1 MSIDA
6 YHQKYGKMLDPKEV
20 SVTLPDG
27 RVITFE
33 TGRIAKQARGAAV
46 AKMGDAFVLS
56 TVCYGEEKEGD
67 FFPLTVEYREK
78 AYAAGRLPGGYNKRE
93 AGRPSDEETLSARI
107 IDRPIRPMFPEN
119 FTREVQVIVQV
130 LSADRKFAPDVLGV
144 SAASLSIGLS
154 ELPFE
159 QQVAAVRVAVVDGQ
173 NIVMPTYEQMA
184 CADLDLVVAGTE
196 DSVCMVEGGAYE
208 VSEDTMINAILA
220 GHEAIKLMCKAQQ
233 ELVDR
238 CAKPKMELKPQHVG
252 EAHEK
257 LLATVKEVVWDELNK
272 DVHSNMVKTDFY
284 PAMADLC
291 AKMLEDERIL
301 AIIGKDEEQ
310 DPALV
315 ADAKAIFSDYERTA
329 MREMILNEDVRLDGR
344 TTTEVRPIEI
354 ELGVLPSAH
363 GSAIFQRGETQ
374 GLVVCTLGSKADEQ
388 RYESLQGEGSKSYML
403 HYNFP
408 PYCVGECKRLGMSRR
423 EIGHGHLAE
432 RSLAAVLPLP
442 EDFPYTI
449 RVVSEIQESNGS
461 SSMASVC
468 GGCLSLM
475 DAGVPIK
482 APVAG
487 VAMGLISEK
496 GSVKEGGK
504 IKILTDITGTEDHLG
519 DMDFKVTGTA
529 EGITAF
535 QMDIKIRGI
544 TPELMREALE
554 QARQGRLHILGKMA
568 ELGLAAPRPKVSEKA
583 PTMIKMRIPTNK
595 IRDVIG
601 SGGSVI
607 KGMQSQTGCT
617 INIDDDGNI
626 DIAAPSGKAA
636 AVCRRMIE
644 ELTAEPEPGRK
655 YKGKVKTIQPF
666 GAFVE
671 ILPGRDGLVHIS
683 ELADHRVE
691 KVEDVVH
698 VGDEV
703 EVLCLGVDPKGK
715 VKLSMKALLPPKAA
729 PAAEAPASK
738 TVATDNTSGAIEG
751 VVVGAA
757 LAGLAESMDDS
768 AEA

>member
-344 TTTEVRPIEI
+344 LTTEVRPIEI

-729 PAAEAPASK
+729 PAEAPAADAS
-738 TVATDNTSGAIEG
+738 TGSATAAPEAPAAEAAPEAP
-751 VVVGAA
+751 VGAA
-757 LAGLAESMDDS
+757 
-768 AEA
+768 EA

>member
-1 MSIDA
+1 MSTEA
-6 YHQKYGKMLDPKEV
+6 YQAKYGKMLDPKEV
-20 SVTLPDG
+20 SVNLPDG

-33 TGRIAKQARGAAV
+33 TGRIAKQARGSAV

-56 TVCYGEEKEGD
+56 TVCYGEEKDGD

-78 AYAAGRLPGGYNKRE
+78 SYAAGRLPGGYSKRE
-93 AGRPSDEETLSARI
+93 PGRPSDEEILSARI

-130 LSADRKFAPDVLGV
+130 LSSDKKFAPDVLGV

-173 NIVMPTYEQMA
+173 NVVMPTYDQVA
-184 CADLDLVVAGTE
+184 VADLDLVVAGTE

-208 VSEDTMINAILA
+208 VSEDTMIGAILA
-220 GHEAIKLMCKAQQ
+220 GHEVIKEMCKAQQ
-233 ELVDR
+233 QLVER
-238 CAKPKMELKPQHVG
+238 CSKPKMELKPKFVG
-252 EAHEK
+252 EEHDK
-257 LLATVKEVVWDELNK
+257 LVATVKEVVWDELNK

-291 AKMLEDERIL
+291 ARMLEDERIL
-301 AIIGKDEEQ
+301 AIVGKDDAQ
-310 DPALV
+310 DAALV
-315 ADAKAIFSDYERTA
+315 ADAKGIFSDLERTA

-344 TTTEVRPIEI
+344 KTTEVRPIEI
-354 ELGVLPSAH
+354 EMGVLPRAH

-374 GLVVCTLGSKADEQ
+374 GLVICTLGTKADEQ
-388 RYESLQGEGSKSYML
+388 RFESLQGEGAKSYML

-408 PYCVGECKRLGMSRR
+408 PFSVGECKKLGLSRR

-449 RVVSEIQESNGS
+449 RVVSEIMESNGS

-487 VAMGLISEK
+487 IAMGLISEK

-554 QARQGRLHILGKMA
+554 QARQGRIHILGKMA
-568 ELGLAAPRPKVSEKA
+568 ELGLAAPRPHVSEKA
-583 PTMIKMRIPTNK
+583 PTMLKMRIPTAK

-607 KGMQSQTGCT
+607 KGMQAQTGCT
-617 INIDDDGNI
+617 INIDDNGNI
-626 DIAAPSGKAA
+626 DIAAPTGKAGE
-636 AVCRRMIE
+636 VCRRMIE
-644 ELTAEPEPGRK
+644 ELTAEPEPGRR

-683 ELADHRVE
+683 ELADRRVD

-715 VKLSMKALLPPKAA
+715 VKLSIKALLPPKPAA
-729 PAAEAPASK
+729 PAPDASTADAAPEAPAPE
-738 TVATDNTSGAIEG
+738 AP
-751 VVVGAA
+751 
-757 LAGLAESMDDS
+757 

>member
-6 YHQKYGKMLDPKEV
+6 YKEKYGKMLDPKEV

-27 RVITFE
+27 RVISFE

-78 AYAAGRLPGGYNKRE
+78 AYAAGRLPGGYSKRE

-130 LSADRKFAPDVLGV
+130 MSADKKFAPDVLGV

-154 ELPFE
+154 DLPFE

-173 NIVMPTYEQMA
+173 NVVMPTYEQIA
-184 CADLDLVVAGTE
+184 CADLDMVVAGTE

-220 GHEAIKLMCKAQQ
+220 GHEVIKQLCVAQQ
-233 ELVDR
+233 KLVDQ
-238 CAKPKMELKPQHVG
+238 CGKMPKMVLSPKNVG
-252 EAHEK
+252 EAHDK
-257 LLATVKEVVWDELNK
+257 LVATVKEVVNDELQK

-291 AKMLEDERIL
+291 KRMTEDARIL
-301 AIIGKDEEQ
+301 AIIGEGDAQ
-310 DPALV
+310 DAALL
-315 ADAKAIFSDYERTA
+315 ADAKAIFSDLERTA
-329 MREMILNEDVRLDGR
+329 MREMILNEHVRLDGR
-344 TTTEVRPIEI
+344 TTTEIRPIEI
-354 ELGVLPSAH
+354 DMGVLPSAH

-374 GLVVCTLGSKADEQ
+374 GFVVCTLGTKADEQ

-408 PYCVGECKRLGMSRR
+408 PYSVGECKRLGTSRR

-487 VAMGLISEK
+487 IAMGLISEK

-504 IKILTDITGTEDHLG
+504 IEILSDITGTEDHLG

-544 TPELMREALE
+544 TPELMRQALE
-554 QARQGRLHILGKMA
+554 QAKQGRLHILGRMA

-583 PTMIKMRIPTNK
+583 PTMVKMKVPTNK

-607 KGMQSQTGCT
+607 KGMQAQTGCT
-617 INIDDDGNI
+617 INIDDNGNV

-683 ELADHRVE
+683 ELADHRVD

-715 VKLSMKALLPPKAA
+715 VKLSMKALLPPKAEAPAEAAPANAAAEAAPEA
-729 PAAEAPASK
+729 PAAEAPA
-738 TVATDNTSGAIEG
+738 T
-751 VVVGAA
+751 
-757 LAGLAESMDDS
+757 
-768 AEA
+768 EA

>member
-6 YHQKYGKMLDPKEV
+6 YQAKYGKMLDPKEV

-78 AYAAGRLPGGYNKRE
+78 AYAAGRLPGGYSKRE

-130 LSADRKFAPDVLGV
+130 LSADKKFAPDVLGV

-173 NIVMPTYEQMA
+173 NVVMPTYEQIA

-220 GHEAIKLMCKAQQ
+220 GHEAIKLMCRAQQ

-257 LLATVKEVVWDELNK
+257 LLATVKEVVWDELQK

-291 AKMLEDERIL
+291 ARMVADPRIT
-301 AIIGKDEEQ
+301 AITGEGDAA
-310 DPALV
+310 DAALV

-344 TTTEVRPIEI
+344 LTTEVRPIEI
-354 ELGVLPSAH
+354 ELGILPSAH

-374 GLVVCTLGSKADEQ
+374 GLVVCTLGTKNDEQ
-388 RYESLQGEGSKSYML
+388 RYESLQGEGDKSYML

-408 PYCVGECKRLGMSRR
+408 PYSVGECRRLGTSRR

-487 VAMGLISEK
+487 IAMGLISEK

-504 IKILTDITGTEDHLG
+504 IKILSDITGTEDHLG

-554 QARQGRLHILGKMA
+554 QAKQGRLHILGRMA

-583 PTMIKMRIPTNK
+583 PTMIKMKVPTNK

-607 KGMQSQTGCT
+607 KGMQAQTGCT
-617 INIDDDGNI
+617 INIDDNGNV

-644 ELTAEPEPGRK
+644 EHTAEPEPGRK

-715 VKLSMKALLPPKAA
+715 VKLSMKALLPPKAEAAAEAA
-729 PAAEAPASK
+729 PAEAPASAAAEAPA
-738 TVATDNTSGAIEG
+738 APEAP
-751 VVVGAA
+751 
-757 LAGLAESMDDS
+757 

>member
-6 YHQKYGKMLDPKEV
+6 YQAKYGKMLDPKEE

-27 RVITFE
+27 RVLTFE
-33 TGRIAKQARGAAV
+33 TGRLAKQARGSAV
-46 AKMGDAFVLS
+46 AKMGDAFLLS
-56 TVCYGEEKEGD
+56 TVCYGEEKDGD

-78 AYAAGRLPGGYNKRE
+78 SYAAGRLPGGYSKRE
-93 AGRPSDEETLSARI
+93 PGRPSDEEILSARI

-130 LSADRKFAPDVLGV
+130 LSADKSFAPDVLGV

-173 NIVMPTYEQMA
+173 NIVMPTYDQLA
-184 CADLDLVVAGTE
+184 VADLDLVVAGTE

-208 VSEDTMINAILA
+208 VSEDTMIGAILA
-220 GHEAIKLMCKAQQ
+220 GHEVIKEMCKAQQ
-233 ELVDR
+233 KLVER

-252 EAHEK
+252 EEHEK
-257 LLATVKEVVWDELNK
+257 LLATVKKVVWEELNK

-291 AKMLEDERIL
+291 KRMLEDERIT
-301 AIIGKDEEQ
+301 AITGAGDEA
-310 DPALV
+310 DAKLV

-329 MREMILNEDVRLDGR
+329 MREMILNEHVRLDGR

-354 ELGVLPSAH
+354 EMGVLPRAH

-374 GLVVCTLGSKADEQ
+374 GLVICTLGTKADEQ

-408 PYCVGECKRLGMSRR
+408 PYSVGECKKLGLSRR

-449 RVVSEIQESNGS
+449 RVCSEIEESNGS

-487 VAMGLISEK
+487 IAMGLISEK

-504 IKILTDITGTEDHLG
+504 IEILSDITGTEDHLG

-544 TPELMREALE
+544 TPELMRQALE
-554 QARQGRLHILGKMA
+554 QAKQGRLHILNKMTT
-568 ELGLAAPRPKVSEKA
+568 LGLAEPRPKVSEKA
-583 PTMIKMRIPTNK
+583 PTMIKMKVPTNK

-607 KGMQSQTGCT
+607 KGMQAQTGCT
-617 INIDDDGNI
+617 INIDDNGNV

-644 ELTAEPEPGRK
+644 ELTAEPEAGRK

-683 ELADHRVE
+683 ELADHRVD

-715 VKLSMKALLPPKAA
+715 VKLSMKALLPPKPAEAA
-729 PAAEAPASK
+729 PAAEAPA
-738 TVATDNTSGAIEG
+738 
-751 VVVGAA
+751 
-757 LAGLAESMDDS
+757 
-768 AEA
+768 AEAPAAPAAEAPATEA